1 MLPPLII
8 NLRFRFSLLK
18 NALEGVDDTYLFLFD
33 HQLIS
38 GTKPKLRFTTRAV
51 NGRAHH
57 SPPSRTDDLV
67 VV

>member
-1 MLPPLII
+1 M
-8 NLRFRFSLLK
+8 
-18 NALEGVDDTYLFLFD
+18 YLFLFD
-33 HQLIS
+33 RQPIS

-57 SPPSRTDDLV
+57 SPPSRTDSLV

>member
-8 NLRFRFSLLK
+8 NLRFRFNLLK

-33 HQLIS
+33 HQLIN

-57 SPPSRTDDLV
+57 SPPSRTDSLV

>member
-33 HQLIS
+33 HQLIN

-51 NGRAHH
+51 NGRAQNVFGYFDIRFDF
-57 SPPSRTDDLV
+57 S
-67 VV
+67 

>member
-18 NALEGVDDTYLFLFD
+18 NALEGVDDTYLCLFD

>member
-8 NLRFRFSLLK
+8 NLRFRFNLLK
-18 NALEGVDDTYLFLFD
+18 NALVGVDDTYLCLFD
-33 HQLIS
+33 HQLIN
-38 GTKPKLRFTTRAV
+38 GTKPNLRFTTRAV

-57 SPPSRTDDLV
+57 SPPSRTDNLV